1 MKDVLFILSKSDGM
15 SRTQIMR
22 TVERNRWNRL
32 AKRSTAP
39 TMRYITDLIPLD
51 KTRVSYD
58 RTFRRLREL
67 GLIERGFPSDRRLSS
82 WYSGTI
88 LEGYFYVLTDKGRRE
103 AEEIIEEI
111 LKPLLRYSDMLT
123 NVADQELEI

>member
-22 TVERNRWNRL
+22 TVEGNRWNRL

-51 KTRVSYD
+51 KIRVSYD